1 MDWKYVATTLGQ
13 QAKRTSYAQIP
24 HHRPV
29 VLHACLSNLFLIE
42 SQHVVTEA
50 VVSSIQNTISCR

>member
-1 MDWKYVATTLGQ
+1 MLYYTPPTT
-13 QAKRTSYAQIP
+13 

-29 VLHACLSNLFLIE
+29 VLHACLPNLFLIE

-50 VVSSIQNTISCR
+50 VVSSIHFRMK